1 MDIDSFDVLF
11 LLELVV
17 YVFIVGGGFVFLVVF
32 LGCCGVMK
40 RDKCMFIVV
49 KLFICVIVIILLYVE
64 LLVVMYL
71 FRINEFIFR
80 SYRI

>member
-49 KLFICVIVIILLYVE
+49 KLFIYKIVIILLE

-71 FRINEFIFR
+71 FKINEFIFR

>member
-49 KLFICVIVIILLYVE
+49 KLFICVIVIILLE

-71 FRINEFIFR
+71 FKINEFIFR